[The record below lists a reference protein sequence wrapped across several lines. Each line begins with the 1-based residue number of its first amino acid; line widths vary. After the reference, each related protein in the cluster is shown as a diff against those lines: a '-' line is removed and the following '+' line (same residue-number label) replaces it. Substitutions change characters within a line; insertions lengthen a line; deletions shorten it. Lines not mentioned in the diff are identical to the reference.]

1 MTSAV
6 SALLRAMRRK
16 RTALTGLGG
25 MIVSVWLLGAHVM
38 AADGLIVEPSSFGP
52 KDTMD
57 RLAAEVKAKGLTVF
71 ARIDHAAGAAEVSM
85 PLRSTELLIFGNAK
99 GGTPLMQ
106 ANQQT
111 GIDLPLKALVYQH
124 VDAESLSYNHP
135 TLDRRNT
142 NTR

>member
-71 ARIDHAAGAAEVSM
+71 ARIDHAAGAARLACHCVPPS
-85 PLRSTELLIFGNAK
+85 F
-99 GGTPLMQ
+99 
-106 ANQQT
+106 
-111 GIDLPLKALVYQH
+111 
-124 VDAESLSYNHP
+124 
-135 TLDRRNT
+135 
-142 NTR
+142 